1 MCLKRGQRNLSLGLL
16 TRRPRRFKLKLLFQ
30 AATAIRSSMSCTSSL
45 VLSKLKIIFTS
56 LSKFFNLNE
65 LYIILITYIVH
76 FAIHCAFC
84 DTLCILQ
91 YIVHFAIHC
100 VFCDTLCILRYIV
113 HFAIHCV
120 FCNTLCILR
129 YIVYFAIHCVFCDTL
144 CIL

>member
-65 LYIILITYIVH
+65 LHIILITYIV
-76 FAIHCAFC
+76 
-84 DTLCILQ
+84 
-91 YIVHFAIHC
+91 YFAIHC
-100 VFCDTLCILRYIV
+100 VFCD
-113 HFAIHCV
+113 
-120 FCNTLCILR
+120 TLCILR
-129 YIVYFAIHCVFCDTL
+129 YIVYFAIHCVFCDRCNLFELHTL
-144 CIL
+144 CILRYIVYFEIHCVFCDTLCIL

>member
-1 MCLKRGQRNLSLGLL
+1 MCLKRKQRNLSLSLL

-65 LYIILITYIVH
+65 LYIILMT
-76 FAIHCAFC
+76 
-84 DTLCILQ
+84 

-113 HFAIHCV
+113 YFVIVVIYSNCIHC
-120 FCNTLCILR
+120 
-129 YIVYFAIHCVFCDTL
+129 AFCDTQL
-144 CIL
+144 FELHTLRILYALVKL